1 MRQNCLANSTVEA
14 MSGERAHRLCAKVV
28 GMEMGRGRGPAGGAE
43 LPRTGSFPR
52 RGERTVRR
60 APAHSQADAEPTAQR
75 DLGKIRSLDL
85 QFMPELTAIVT
96 AVGPPF
102 SRYES
107 QRSTDECRGA
117 TWRSGNCPARS
128 QRRTVFRFSPTWDRW
143 PSVRCPAGI
152 TRLLPDNVRGASASA
167 RD

>member
-1 MRQNCLANSTVEA
+1 MTFYWSRAPRQ
-14 MSGERAHRLCAKVV
+14 GERGPHCGLIALQLDREVVERRLAGRLLPWRPCGRIAFPQHAPELFGQFHSGGDVGRKGAQALREGLLEWRWVV
-28 GMEMGRGRGPAGGAE
+28 DEVQQEGAE

-85 QFMPELTAIVT
+85 QFTPELTAIVT

-102 SRYES
+102 LQVRE
-107 QRSTDECRGA
+107 
-117 TWRSGNCPARS
+117 PAIHR
-128 QRRTVFRFSPTWDRW
+128 
-143 PSVRCPAGI
+143 
-152 TRLLPDNVRGASASA
+152 
-167 RD
+167 